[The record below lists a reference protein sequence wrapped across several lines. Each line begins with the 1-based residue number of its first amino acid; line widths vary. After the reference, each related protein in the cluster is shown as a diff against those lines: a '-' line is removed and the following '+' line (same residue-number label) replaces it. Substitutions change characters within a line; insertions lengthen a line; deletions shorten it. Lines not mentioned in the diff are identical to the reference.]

1 MTVKGCESIA
11 NGLLVFFFRL
21 TIKTNIKHPHYGYWP
36 VDSLTDDQNVF
47 TYRDPIVMPTA
58 VWCET
63 IYKVSIMTSMK
74 MVSRKYVSSK
84 FWWHHLIRYSWHVS
98 ENRWFTP
105 LIIVVHLMNQPVSIP
120 DSDKTYH
127 KICVYFV
134 KDNYFNLSCS
144 VSWQYQTL
152 PQLFL
157 IYMTMLCSL

>member
-1 MTVKGCESIA
+1 M
-11 NGLLVFFFRL
+11 F
-21 TIKTNIKHPHYGYWP
+21 
-36 VDSLTDDQNVF
+36 
-47 TYRDPIVMPTA
+47 
-58 VWCET
+58 
-63 IYKVSIMTSMK
+63 
-74 MVSRKYVSSK
+74 SSK

-157 IYMTMLCSL
+157 IYITMLCFFIILVYLQRILFHKGFMCTLVSRQYTVNMNADRNVLPIVIKTRYDYTPISSWQKITLNLTD